1 MNRYMIKV
9 KEINTDCYCVDSETI
24 EEAKDELMENFG
36 DYCGNGMGEGSL
48 EILEAEK
55 VFTNIKQ
62 DKEGRIL
69 GFIEPTPQREA
80 EAISKLF
87 NIPVYPEG
95 HPKEGQHITSIK
107 EHREMQMPEEL
118 EQFEQQGRL

>member
-69 GFIEPTPQREA
+69 DSA
-80 EAISKLF
+80 EMILDRRKKLTKF
-87 NIPVYPEG
+87 DNQ
-95 HPKEGQHITSIK
+95 KETNERPLS
-107 EHREMQMPEEL
+107 
-118 EQFEQQGRL
+118 